1 MPEAESVADEVKRRR
16 YLAKQVVSILTDS
29 DSMSGEERNEFVRRR
44 MNEVEQQLQQELE
57 QQAVPVGK

>member
-1 MPEAESVADEVKRRR
+1 
-16 YLAKQVVSILTDS
+16 
-29 DSMSGEERNEFVRRR
+29 MSGDERNEFVRRR